1 MPYDYSDAPPPRE
14 IELMP
19 HGTITTVTMHIR
31 SGGVG
36 EDGMCKRSK
45 DGGCEMLDAEFVVV
59 DGKYAR
65 RRFWANMVLAGT
77 TDGHAKAAEISRST
91 LRTIIESARNIRPE
105 DMSPA
110 GRAAR
115 TVSLRDFDGITFI
128 AKIGIEKGG
137 PKKDSNG
144 ALTGEFYDDKN
155 ILAAVIT
162 PDKKE
167 WHPIEQAP
175 PFNGGGAQ
183 TATSAAAPTETAP
196 PITRPGWAS

>member
-1 MPYDYSDAPPPRE
+1 MPYDYSDAPPPRD
-14 IELMP
+14 IELIP
-19 HGTITTVTMHIR
+19 RGTLATVVMHIR
-31 SGGVG
+31 ADGVG

-45 DGGCEMLDAEFVVV
+45 DGGCEMLDVEFVVV

-65 RRFWANMVLAGT
+65 RKFWSNMILAGT
-77 TDGHAKAAEISRST
+77 TDGHTKAAEISRGT
-91 LRTIIESARNIRPE
+91 LRSIIESARNIRPE

-110 GRAAR
+110 ARTAR
-115 TVSLRDFDGITFI
+115 TVSLKDFDGLSFV

-137 PKKDSNG
+137 AKKDSSG

-155 ILAAVIT
+155 IIAAVIT
-162 PDKKE
+162 PDKKD

-183 TATSAAAPTETAP
+183 AAAPAATPAEAAP
-196 PITRPGWAS
+196 PIARPGWAS